1 MLKKLWILFLFPIL
15 INAQLFSP
23 AKWSSSVK
31 EIGQNEFEIEV
42 TGKLDK
48 GWHLY
53 SSKHPDGGIGIP
65 ASATFKPSANSKL
78 VGGVKEVGKRI
89 DQYSK
94 VFEQDEKYY
103 ENQVKF
109 VQKIK
114 VTGSKPENISYTI
127 EFQMCDDQRCLP
139 PDETSGTV
147 KLMPSSTSAEAD
159 KKVEDKNE
167 KEEVKA
173 IEQPHHIDSI
183 ESTTV
188 ATDSNVVDSSLVSSS
203 VSENKNTGKNIDDSL
218 LADNEKKNNGL
229 LKIFSL
235 GFLGGLAALLM
246 PCIFPM
252 IPLTVSMFTKQSK
265 SKGEGVGKA
274 FIYGLSIIV
283 IYVGLG
289 LIATKLFGSSFLNE
303 ISTNPWVNL
312 AFFAVFIVFAIS
324 FFGAF
329 ELTLPSKWVNA
340 ADKGADKGGL
350 IGIFFTAFTLALV
363 SFSCTGPIIGSLLV
377 QATQESNYYSLMIGM
392 FGFSLALAIPFTLF
406 AMFPSWLNSMPKSGG
421 WLNTIKVSLGF
432 LELAFALKF
441 LSNADLVWQMNWLPR
456 EIFLAFWIAIF
467 FLLGLYLLGKFR
479 LELDA
484 PTQTLSV
491 PRLFFALAS
500 FTFMIYL
507 IPGMWGA
514 PLKLLSGLTP
524 PMTYSESPRGF
535 HEGVGGQI
543 VKFDDPNM
551 EAGPN
556 GIPSFKDFDLGAA
569 YAEKVSKPILLDF
582 TGHACAN
589 CRKVEERVW
598 SDERV
603 KKALSEDV
611 VLISLYVDEAKEL
624 PEAEKVY
631 SKALDRN
638 LKTIGNKWTSFEIE
652 HFNANAQPYY
662 ILVDKDLNRF
672 SKPLEAE
679 LDVDVYL
686 KWLKDGIKK
695 YHSKK

>member
-15 INAQLFSP
+15 INAQIFSP
-23 AKWSSSVK
+23 AKWTSSVK
-31 EIGQNEFEIEV
+31 EVGQNEFEIEV
-42 TGKLDK
+42 SGKIDK

-65 ASATFKPSANSKL
+65 ASATFKPSANIKL
-78 VGGVKEVGKRI
+78 VGGVREVGKRI
-89 DQYSK
+89 DKYSQI
-94 VFEQDEKYY
+94 FEQDEKYF
-103 ENQVKF
+103 ENQIKF
-109 VQKIK
+109 VQKVK
-114 VTGSKPENISYTI
+114 VTGDKPVNVSYTI
-127 EFQMCDDQRCLP
+127 EFQMCDAERCLP

-147 KLMPSSTSAEAD
+147 KITPTASD
-159 KKVEDKNE
+159 
-167 KEEVKA
+167 KEEAKSD
-173 IEQPHHIDSI
+173 EKTEEDSK
-183 ESTTV
+183 V
-188 ATDSNVVDSSLVSSS
+188 VVDSATTKVAPHDTISHDTINAVVSSTQDTIKK
-203 VSENKNTGKNIDDSL
+203 VDDSL
-218 LADNEKKNNGL
+218 LADNEKKDNGL

-265 SKGEGVGKA
+265 SKGEGIGKA

-283 IYVGLG
+283 IYVALG
-289 LIATKLFGSSFLNE
+289 LLATVIFGPSVLNE
-303 ISTNPWVNL
+303 MSTNPWVNL
-312 AFFAVFIVFAIS
+312 AFFIVFIVFAIS

-350 IGIFFTAFTLALV
+350 IGIFFMAFTLALV

-377 QATQESNYYSLMIGM
+377 QATQGGNYYSLMVGM

-406 AMFPSWLNSMPKSGG
+406 AMFPGWLNSMPKSGG

-432 LELAFALKF
+432 IELAFALKF

-467 FLLGLYLLGKFR
+467 IFLGLYLLGKFR
-479 LELDA
+479 LELDS
-484 PTQTLSV
+484 PTQTIGV
-491 PRLFFALAS
+491 PRMLFALMS
-500 FTFMIYL
+500 VTFAVYM
-507 IPGMWGA
+507 IPGLWGG

-535 HEGVGGQI
+535 HEGMGGGQATA
-543 VKFDDPNM
+543 KFDDPNM
-551 EAGPN
+551 VAGPH
-556 GIPSFKDFDLGAA
+556 GIPSFKDFDQAAA
-569 YAEKVSKPILLDF
+569 YATKVGKPMLLDF

-603 KKALSEDV
+603 KKILAEDV
-611 VLISLYVDEAKEL
+611 VLVSLYVDEAKEL
-624 PEAEKVY
+624 PEDQKVF
-631 SKALDRN
+631 SKALGRN
-638 LKTIGNKWTSFEIE
+638 LKTVGNKWTSFEIE

-662 ILVDKDLNRF
+662 ILVDKDLKRF

-679 LDVDVYL
+679 LDVEVYL
-686 KWLKDGIKK
+686 KWLQDGIAK
-695 YHSKK
+695 YKEK

>member
-15 INAQLFSP
+15 VNAQLFSP

-31 EIGQNEFEIEV
+31 EVGQNEFEIEV
-42 TGKLDK
+42 TGKIDK

-65 ASATFKPSANSKL
+65 ASAAFKPAANAKL
-78 VGGVKEVGKRI
+78 VGGVREIGKRI
-89 DQYSK
+89 DKYSQI
-94 VFEQDEKYY
+94 FEQDEKYF

-109 VQKIK
+109 VQKVK
-114 VTGSKPENISYTI
+114 VTGDKPVNISYTI
-127 EFQMCDDQRCLP
+127 EFQMCDAERCLP
-139 PDETSGTV
+139 PDETSGSV
-147 KLMPSSTSAEAD
+147 KLTPTAQVEETKEELKIEETVAEIKDTVVEKEIVQDTIEVDSVAAVPATQD
-159 KKVEDKNE
+159 SIKKVDE
-167 KEEVKA
+167 
-173 IEQPHHIDSI
+173 
-183 ESTTV
+183 
-188 ATDSNVVDSSLVSSS
+188 
-203 VSENKNTGKNIDDSL
+203 SL
-218 LADNEKKNNGL
+218 LADNEKHDNGL
-229 LKIFSL
+229 IKIFSL

-283 IYVGLG
+283 IYVALG
-289 LIATKLFGSSFLNE
+289 LLATVIFGPSVLNE
-303 ISTNPWVNL
+303 MSTNPWVNL
-312 AFFAVFIVFAIS
+312 AFFVIFIVFAIS

-350 IGIFFTAFTLALV
+350 IGIFFMAFTLALV

-377 QATQESNYYSLMIGM
+377 QATQGGNYYSLIVGM
-392 FGFSLALAIPFTLF
+392 LGFSLALAIPFTLF
-406 AMFPSWLNSMPKSGG
+406 AMFPGWLNSMPKSGG

-432 LELAFALKF
+432 IELAFALKF

-467 FLLGLYLLGKFR
+467 IFLGLYLLGKFR
-479 LELDA
+479 LELDS
-484 PTQTLSV
+484 PVQTIGV
-491 PRLFFALAS
+491 PRMLFALLS
-500 FTFMIYL
+500 ITFAIYM
-507 IPGMWGA
+507 IPGLWGG

-535 HEGVGGQI
+535 HEGVGGGQATA
-543 VKFDDPNM
+543 KFDDPNM
-551 EAGPN
+551 VAGPH
-556 GIPSFKDFDLGAA
+556 GIPAFKDFEQGAA
-569 YAEKVSKPILLDF
+569 YATKVNKPILLDF

-603 KKALSEDV
+603 KKMLTEDF
-611 VLISLYVDEAKEL
+611 VLVSLYVDEQTPL
-624 PEAEKVY
+624 PENEQVF
-631 SKALDRN
+631 SKHLNNRT
-638 LKTIGNKWTSFEIE
+638 LKTVGNKWTAFEIE

-662 ILVDKDLNRF
+662 IVVDKDLNRY

-679 LDVDVYL
+679 LDIEVYL
-686 KWLKDGIKK
+686 KWLQDGIVK
-695 YHSKK
+695 YKSK

>member
-15 INAQLFSP
+15 INAQIFSP
-23 AKWSSSVK
+23 AKWTSSVK
-31 EIGQNEFEIEV
+31 EVGQNEFEIEV
-42 TGKLDK
+42 SGKIDK

-65 ASATFKPSANSKL
+65 ASATFKPSANIKL
-78 VGGVKEVGKRI
+78 VGGVREVGKRI
-89 DQYSK
+89 DKYSQI
-94 VFEQDEKYY
+94 FEQDEKYF
-103 ENQVKF
+103 ENQIKF
-109 VQKIK
+109 VQKVK
-114 VTGSKPENISYTI
+114 VTGDKPVNVSYTI
-127 EFQMCDDQRCLP
+127 EFQMCDAERCLP

-147 KLMPSSTSAEAD
+147 KITPTASD
-159 KKVEDKNE
+159 
-167 KEEVKA
+167 KEEAKSD
-173 IEQPHHIDSI
+173 EKTEEDSK
-183 ESTTV
+183 V
-188 ATDSNVVDSSLVSSS
+188 VVDSATTKVAPHDTISHDTINAVVSSTQDTIKK
-203 VSENKNTGKNIDDSL
+203 VDDSL
-218 LADNEKKNNGL
+218 LADNEKKDNGL

-265 SKGEGVGKA
+265 SKGEGIGKA

-283 IYVGLG
+283 IYVALG
-289 LIATKLFGSSFLNE
+289 LLATVIFGPSVLNE
-303 ISTNPWVNL
+303 MSTNPWVNL
-312 AFFAVFIVFAIS
+312 AFFIVFIVFAIS

-350 IGIFFTAFTLALV
+350 IGIFFMAFTLALV

-377 QATQESNYYSLMIGM
+377 QATQGGNYYSLMVGM

-406 AMFPSWLNSMPKSGG
+406 AMFPGWLNSMPKSGG

-432 LELAFALKF
+432 IELAFALKF

-467 FLLGLYLLGKFR
+467 IFLGLYLLGKFR
-479 LELDA
+479 LELDS
-484 PTQTLSV
+484 PTQTIGV
-491 PRLFFALAS
+491 PRMLFALMS
-500 FTFMIYL
+500 VTFAVYM
-507 IPGMWGA
+507 IPGLWGG

-535 HEGVGGQI
+535 HEGMGGGQATA
-543 VKFDDPNM
+543 KFDDPNM
-551 EAGPN
+551 VAGPH
-556 GIPSFKDFDLGAA
+556 GIPSFKDFDQAAA
-569 YAEKVSKPILLDF
+569 YATKVGKPMLLDF

-603 KKALSEDV
+603 KKILAEDV
-611 VLISLYVDEAKEL
+611 VLVSLYVDEAKEL
-624 PEAEKVY
+624 PEDQKVF
-631 SKALDRN
+631 SKALGRN
-638 LKTIGNKWTSFEIE
+638 LKTVGNKWTSFEIE

-662 ILVDKDLNRF
+662 ILVDKDLKRF

-679 LDVDVYL
+679 LDVEVYL
-686 KWLKDGIKK
+686 KWLQDGIAK
-695 YHSKK
+695 YKAK

>member
-31 EIGQNEFEIEV
+31 EVGQNEFEIEV
-42 TGKLDK
+42 TGKIDK

-65 ASATFKPSANSKL
+65 ASAAFKPAANAKL
-78 VGGVKEVGKRI
+78 VGGVREVGKRI
-89 DQYSK
+89 DKYSQI
-94 VFEQDEKYY
+94 FEQDEKYF

-109 VQKIK
+109 VQKVK
-114 VTGSKPENISYTI
+114 VTGDQPVNISYTI
-127 EFQMCDDQRCLP
+127 EFQMCDAERCLP
-139 PDETSGTV
+139 PDETSGSV
-147 KLMPSSTSAEAD
+147 KLTPTT
-159 KKVEDKNE
+159 KVEE
-167 KEEVKA
+167 TKEEVKKEEAVAEIKDTVVEKEIVQDTIEVDSVAA
-173 IEQPHHIDSI
+173 ISATQDSI
-183 ESTTV
+183 KK
-188 ATDSNVVDSSLVSSS
+188 VD
-203 VSENKNTGKNIDDSL
+203 ESL
-218 LADNEKKNNGL
+218 LADNEKHDNGL
-229 LKIFSL
+229 IKIFSL

-283 IYVGLG
+283 IYVALG
-289 LIATKLFGSSFLNE
+289 LLATVIFGPSVLNE
-303 ISTNPWVNL
+303 MSTNPWVNL
-312 AFFAVFIVFAIS
+312 AFFVIFIVFAIS

-350 IGIFFTAFTLALV
+350 IGIFFMAFTLALV

-377 QATQESNYYSLMIGM
+377 QATQGGNYYSLIVGM
-392 FGFSLALAIPFTLF
+392 LGFSLALAIPFTLF
-406 AMFPSWLNSMPKSGG
+406 AMFPGWLNSMPKSGG

-432 LELAFALKF
+432 IELAFALKF

-467 FLLGLYLLGKFR
+467 IFLGLYLLGKFR
-479 LELDA
+479 LELDS
-484 PTQTLSV
+484 PVQTIGV
-491 PRLFFALAS
+491 PRMLFALLS
-500 FTFMIYL
+500 ITFAIYM
-507 IPGMWGA
+507 IPGLWGG

-535 HEGVGGQI
+535 HEGVGGGQTTA
-543 VKFDDPNM
+543 KFDDPNM
-551 EAGPN
+551 VAGPH
-556 GIPSFKDFDLGAA
+556 GIPAFKDFEQGAA
-569 YAEKVSKPILLDF
+569 YATKVNKPILLDF

-603 KKALSEDV
+603 KKMLTEDF
-611 VLISLYVDEAKEL
+611 VLVSLYVDEQTPLPKE
-624 PEAEKVY
+624 EQVF
-631 SKALDRN
+631 SKHLNNRT
-638 LKTIGNKWTSFEIE
+638 LKTVGNKWTAFEIE

-662 ILVDKDLNRF
+662 IVVDKDLNRY

-679 LDVDVYL
+679 LDIEVYL
-686 KWLKDGIKK
+686 KWLQDGIVK
-695 YHSKK
+695 YKSK

>member
-15 INAQLFSP
+15 VNAQLFSP

-31 EIGQNEFEIEV
+31 EVGQNEFEIEV
-42 TGKLDK
+42 RGKIDK

-53 SSKHPDGGIGIP
+53 SMKHPDGGIGIP
-65 ASATFKPSANSKL
+65 ASASFKPAANAKL
-78 VGGVKEVGKRI
+78 VGGAREVGKRI
-89 DQYSK
+89 DKYSQI
-94 VFEQDEKYY
+94 FEQDEKYY

-109 VQKIK
+109 VQKVK
-114 VTGSKPENISYTI
+114 VSGDKPVNVSYTI
-127 EFQMCDDQRCLP
+127 EFQMCDAERCLP

-147 KLMPSSTSAEAD
+147 KLTPTATD
-159 KKVEDKNE
+159 
-167 KEEVKA
+167 KEEVKSD
-173 IEQPHHIDSI
+173 EKVEEDSKI
-183 ESTTV
+183 
-188 ATDSNVVDSSLVSSS
+188 AVDSATVTTISHDTISHDTIGTSVSSTQDTIKK
-203 VSENKNTGKNIDDSL
+203 VDDSL
-218 LADNEKKNNGL
+218 LADNEKKDNGL

-283 IYVGLG
+283 IYVALG
-289 LIATKLFGSSFLNE
+289 LLATVIFGPSVLNE
-303 ISTNPWVNL
+303 MSTNPWVNL
-312 AFFAVFIVFAIS
+312 AFFAIFIVFAIS

-350 IGIFFTAFTLALV
+350 IGIFFMAFTLALV

-377 QATQESNYYSLMIGM
+377 QATQGGNYYSLIVGM

-406 AMFPSWLNSMPKSGG
+406 AMFPGWLNSMPKSGG

-432 LELAFALKF
+432 IELAFALKF

-467 FLLGLYLLGKFR
+467 FFLGLYLLGKFR
-479 LELDA
+479 LELDS
-484 PTQTLSV
+484 PVQTIGV
-491 PRLFFALAS
+491 PRMLFALVS
-500 FTFMIYL
+500 ITFAVYM
-507 IPGMWGA
+507 IPGLWGG

-524 PMTYSESPRGF
+524 PMTYSEAPRGF
-535 HEGVGGQI
+535 HEGVGGGQAAT
-543 VKFDDPNM
+543 KFDDPNM
-551 EAGPN
+551 VAGPH
-556 GIPSFKDFDLGAA
+556 GIPAFKDFDQAA
-569 YAEKVSKPILLDF
+569 VYATKVGKPMLLDF

-603 KKALSEDV
+603 KKILAEDV
-611 VLISLYVDEAKEL
+611 VLVSLYVDEAKEL
-624 PEAEKVY
+624 PEDQKVF
-631 SKALDRN
+631 SKHLNNRV
-638 LKTIGNKWTSFEIE
+638 LKTVGNKWTAFEIE

-679 LDVDVYL
+679 LDVEVYL
-686 KWLKDGIKK
+686 KWLQDGIAK
-695 YHSKK
+695 YKAK

>member
-15 INAQLFSP
+15 VNAQLFSP

-31 EIGQNEFEIEV
+31 EVGQNEFEIEV
-42 TGKLDK
+42 TVKIDK

-65 ASATFKPSANSKL
+65 ASAAFKPAANAKL
-78 VGGVKEVGKRI
+78 VGGVREIGKRI
-89 DQYSK
+89 DKYSQI
-94 VFEQDEKYY
+94 FEQDEKYF

-109 VQKIK
+109 VQKVK
-114 VTGSKPENISYTI
+114 VTGDQPVNISYTI
-127 EFQMCDDQRCLP
+127 EFQMCDAERCLP
-139 PDETSGTV
+139 PDETSGSV
-147 KLMPSSTSAEAD
+147 KLTPTA
-159 KKVEDKNE
+159 KVEE
-167 KEEVKA
+167 TKEEVKKEEDVAEIKDTVVEKEIVQDTIEVDSVAA
-173 IEQPHHIDSI
+173 IPATQDSI
-183 ESTTV
+183 KK
-188 ATDSNVVDSSLVSSS
+188 VD
-203 VSENKNTGKNIDDSL
+203 ESL
-218 LADNEKKNNGL
+218 LADNEKHDNGL
-229 LKIFSL
+229 IKIFSL

-283 IYVGLG
+283 IYVALG
-289 LIATKLFGSSFLNE
+289 LLATVIFGPSVLNE
-303 ISTNPWVNL
+303 MSTNPWVNL
-312 AFFAVFIVFAIS
+312 AFFAIFIVFAIS

-350 IGIFFTAFTLALV
+350 IGIFFMAFTLALV

-377 QATQESNYYSLMIGM
+377 QATQGGNYYSLIVGM

-406 AMFPSWLNSMPKSGG
+406 AMFPGWLNSMPKSGG

-432 LELAFALKF
+432 IELAFALKF

-467 FLLGLYLLGKFR
+467 IFLGLYLLGKFR
-479 LELDA
+479 LELDS
-484 PTQTLSV
+484 PVQTIGV
-491 PRLFFALAS
+491 PRMLFALLS
-500 FTFMIYL
+500 ITFAIYM
-507 IPGMWGA
+507 IPGLWGG

-535 HEGVGGQI
+535 HEGVGGGQTTA
-543 VKFDDPNM
+543 KFDDPNM
-551 EAGPN
+551 VAGPH
-556 GIPSFKDFDLGAA
+556 GIPAFKDFEQGAA
-569 YAEKVSKPILLDF
+569 YATKVNKPILLDF

-603 KKALSEDV
+603 KKMLTEDF
-611 VLISLYVDEAKEL
+611 VLVSLYVDEQTPL
-624 PEAEKVY
+624 PENEQVF
-631 SKALDRN
+631 SKYLNKRV
-638 LKTIGNKWTSFEIE
+638 LKTVGNKWTAFEIE

-662 ILVDKDLNRF
+662 IVVDKDLNRY

-679 LDVDVYL
+679 LDIEVYL
-686 KWLKDGIKK
+686 KWLQDGIAKFQEN
-695 YHSKK
+695 

>member
-15 INAQLFSP
+15 VNAQLFSP

-31 EIGQNEFEIEV
+31 EVGQNEFEIEI
-42 TGKLDK
+42 TGKIDK

-53 SSKHPDGGIGIP
+53 SVKHPDGGIGIP
-65 ASATFKPSANSKL
+65 ASATFKSPADAKL
-78 VGGVKEVGKRI
+78 VGGVREVGNRI
-89 DQYSK
+89 DKYSK
-94 VFEQDEKYY
+94 IFEQDEKYF

-109 VQKIK
+109 VQKVK
-114 VTGSKPENISYTI
+114 VSGDKPVNVSYTI
-127 EFQMCDDQRCLP
+127 EFQMCDAERCLP

-147 KLMPSSTSAEAD
+147 KLTPKAI
-159 KKVEDKNE
+159 VEDK
-167 KEEVKA
+167 KEEAKTEDKLLA
-173 IEQPHHIDSI
+173 DSVLVP
-183 ESTTV
+183 V
-188 ATDSNVVDSSLVSSS
+188 ATVDSSVSTVDSTAS
-203 VSENKNTGKNIDDSL
+203 IASTNDTIKKVDDSL
-218 LADNEKKNNGL
+218 LADNEKKDNGL

-283 IYVGLG
+283 IYVLLG
-289 LIATKLFGSSFLNE
+289 LLATVLFGPSVLNE
-303 ISTNPWVNL
+303 MSTNPWVNL
-312 AFFAVFIVFAIS
+312 AFFVVFIIFAVS

-350 IGIFFTAFTLALV
+350 IGIFFMAFTLALV

-377 QATQESNYYSLMIGM
+377 QATQGGNYYSLMIGM

-406 AMFPSWLNSMPKSGG
+406 AMFPGWLNSMPKSGG

-432 LELAFALKF
+432 IELAFALKF

-456 EIFLAFWIAIF
+456 EIFLSFWIAIF

-484 PTQTLSV
+484 PTQTIGV
-491 PRLFFALAS
+491 PRLFFSLFA
-500 FTFMIYL
+500 FVFVVYM
-507 IPGMWGA
+507 IPGLWGA
-514 PLKLLSGLTP
+514 PLKYLSGLTP

-535 HEGVGGQI
+535 HEGVGSGQTAA
-543 VKFDDPNM
+543 KFEDPNM
-551 EAGPN
+551 VEGPH
-556 GIPSFKDFDLGAA
+556 GIPAFKDFELAAA
-569 YAEKVSKPILLDF
+569 YAEKVGKPMLLDF

-603 KKALSEDV
+603 KKILAEDV
-611 VLISLYVDEAKEL
+611 VLVSLYVDEAKEL
-624 PEAEKVY
+624 PEDQKVY
-631 SKALDRN
+631 SKALDRK
-638 LKTIGNKWTSFEIE
+638 LKTVGNKWTAFEIE

-679 LDVDVYL
+679 LDIEVYL
-686 KWLKDGIKK
+686 KWLNDGLAK
-695 YHSKK
+695 YKAK

>member
-15 INAQLFSP
+15 VNAQLFSP

-31 EIGQNEFEIEV
+31 EVGQNEFEIEV
-42 TGKLDK
+42 TGKIDK

-65 ASATFKPSANSKL
+65 ASAAFKPAANAKL
-78 VGGVKEVGKRI
+78 VGGVREIGKRI
-89 DQYSK
+89 DKYSQI
-94 VFEQDEKYY
+94 FEQDEKYF

-109 VQKIK
+109 VQKVK
-114 VTGSKPENISYTI
+114 VTGDKPVNISYTI
-127 EFQMCDDQRCLP
+127 EFQMCDAERCLP
-139 PDETSGTV
+139 PDETSGSV
-147 KLMPSSTSAEAD
+147 KLTPTAQVEETKEELKIEETVAEIKDTVVEKEIVQDTIEIDSVAAVPTTQD
-159 KKVEDKNE
+159 SIKKVDE
-167 KEEVKA
+167 
-173 IEQPHHIDSI
+173 
-183 ESTTV
+183 
-188 ATDSNVVDSSLVSSS
+188 
-203 VSENKNTGKNIDDSL
+203 SL
-218 LADNEKKNNGL
+218 LADNEKHDNGL
-229 LKIFSL
+229 IKIFSL

-283 IYVGLG
+283 IYVALG
-289 LIATKLFGSSFLNE
+289 LLATVIFGPSVLNE
-303 ISTNPWVNL
+303 MSTNPWVNL
-312 AFFAVFIVFAIS
+312 AFFAIFIVFAIS

-350 IGIFFTAFTLALV
+350 IGIFFMAFTLALV

-377 QATQESNYYSLMIGM
+377 QATQGGNYYSLIVGM
-392 FGFSLALAIPFTLF
+392 LGFSLALAIPFTLF
-406 AMFPSWLNSMPKSGG
+406 AMFPGWLNSMPKSGG

-432 LELAFALKF
+432 IELAFALKF

-467 FLLGLYLLGKFR
+467 IFLGLYLLGKFR
-479 LELDA
+479 LELDS
-484 PTQTLSV
+484 PVQTIGV
-491 PRLFFALAS
+491 PRMLFALLS
-500 FTFMIYL
+500 ITFAIYM
-507 IPGMWGA
+507 IPGLWGG

-535 HEGVGGQI
+535 HEGVGGGQ
-543 VKFDDPNM
+543 VTAKFDDPNM
-551 EAGPN
+551 VAGPH
-556 GIPSFKDFDLGAA
+556 GIPAFKDFEQGAA
-569 YAEKVSKPILLDF
+569 YATKVNKPILLDF

-603 KKALSEDV
+603 KKMLTEDF
-611 VLISLYVDEAKEL
+611 VLVSLYVDEQTPL
-624 PEAEKVY
+624 PENEQVF
-631 SKALDRN
+631 SKYLNKRV
-638 LKTIGNKWTSFEIE
+638 LKTVGNKWTAFEIE

-662 ILVDKDLNRF
+662 IVVDKDLNRY

-679 LDVDVYL
+679 LDIEVYL
-686 KWLKDGIKK
+686 KWLQDGIAKFQEN
-695 YHSKK
+695 

>member
-15 INAQLFSP
+15 VNAQLFSP

-31 EIGQNEFEIEV
+31 EVGQNEFEIEV
-42 TGKLDK
+42 TGKIDK

-53 SSKHPDGGIGIP
+53 SMKHPDGGIGIP
-65 ASATFKPSANSKL
+65 ASASFKPAANAKL
-78 VGGVKEVGKRI
+78 VGGAREVGKRI
-89 DQYSK
+89 DKYSQI
-94 VFEQDEKYY
+94 FEQDEKYY

-109 VQKIK
+109 VQKVK
-114 VTGSKPENISYTI
+114 VSGDKPVNVSYTI
-127 EFQMCDDQRCLP
+127 EFQMCDAERCLP
-139 PDETSGTV
+139 PDETSGTI
-147 KLMPSSTSAEAD
+147 KLTPSAKVEETKEEAKPADATEAKDTVAVTEITQDSVQEDSTAIVSATQD
-159 KKVEDKNE
+159 TIKKV
-167 KEEVKA
+167 
-173 IEQPHHIDSI
+173 
-183 ESTTV
+183 
-188 ATDSNVVDSSLVSSS
+188 
-203 VSENKNTGKNIDDSL
+203 DDSL
-218 LADNEKKNNGL
+218 LADNEKKDNGL

-283 IYVGLG
+283 IYVALG
-289 LIATKLFGSSFLNE
+289 LLATVIFGPSVLNE
-303 ISTNPWVNL
+303 MSTNPWVNL
-312 AFFAVFIVFAIS
+312 AFFAIFIVFAIS

-350 IGIFFTAFTLALV
+350 IGIFFMAFTLALV

-377 QATQESNYYSLMIGM
+377 QATQGGNYYSLIVGM

-406 AMFPSWLNSMPKSGG
+406 AMFPGWLNSMPKSGG

-432 LELAFALKF
+432 IELAFALKF

-467 FLLGLYLLGKFR
+467 IFLGLYLLGKFR
-479 LELDA
+479 LELDS
-484 PTQTLSV
+484 PVQTIGV
-491 PRLFFALAS
+491 PRMLFALVSVS
-500 FTFMIYL
+500 FAIYM
-507 IPGMWGA
+507 IPGLWGG

-524 PMTYSESPRGF
+524 PMTYSEAPRGF
-535 HEGVGGQI
+535 HEGVGGGQATA
-543 VKFDDPNM
+543 KFDDPNM
-551 EAGPN
+551 VAGPH
-556 GIPSFKDFDLGAA
+556 GIPAFKDFDQAA
-569 YAEKVSKPILLDF
+569 VYATKVGKPMLLDF

-603 KKALSEDV
+603 KKILAEDV
-611 VLISLYVDEAKEL
+611 VLVSLYVDEAKEL
-624 PEAEKVY
+624 PEDQKVF
-631 SKALDRN
+631 SKALGRN
-638 LKTIGNKWTSFEIE
+638 LKTVGNKWTSFEIE

-679 LDVDVYL
+679 LDVEVYL
-686 KWLKDGIKK
+686 KWLQDGIAK
-695 YHSKK
+695 YKAK

>member
-15 INAQLFSP
+15 VNAQLFSP

-31 EIGQNEFEIEV
+31 EVGQNEFEIEV
-42 TGKLDK
+42 TGKIDK

-53 SSKHPDGGIGIP
+53 SMKHPDGGIGIP
-65 ASATFKPSANSKL
+65 ASASFKSAANAKL
-78 VGGVKEVGKRI
+78 VGGAREVGKRI
-89 DQYSK
+89 DKYSQI
-94 VFEQDEKYY
+94 FEQDEKYY

-109 VQKIK
+109 VQKVK
-114 VTGSKPENISYTI
+114 VSGDKPVNVSYTI
-127 EFQMCDDQRCLP
+127 EFQMCDAERCLP

-147 KLMPSSTSAEAD
+147 KLTPTATD
-159 KKVEDKNE
+159 
-167 KEEVKA
+167 KEEVKSD
-173 IEQPHHIDSI
+173 EKVEEDSKI
-183 ESTTV
+183 
-188 ATDSNVVDSSLVSSS
+188 AVDSATVTTISHDTISHDTIGTSVSSTQDTIKK
-203 VSENKNTGKNIDDSL
+203 VDDSL
-218 LADNEKKNNGL
+218 LADNEKKDNGL

-283 IYVGLG
+283 IYVALG
-289 LIATKLFGSSFLNE
+289 LLATVIFGPSVLNE
-303 ISTNPWVNL
+303 MSTNPWVNL
-312 AFFAVFIVFAIS
+312 AFFAIFIVFAIS

-350 IGIFFTAFTLALV
+350 IGIFFMAFTLALV

-377 QATQESNYYSLMIGM
+377 QATQGGSRLSLIVGM

-406 AMFPSWLNSMPKSGG
+406 AMFPRWLNSMPKSGG

-432 LELAFALKF
+432 IELAFALKF

-467 FLLGLYLLGKFR
+467 FFLGLYLLGKFR
-479 LELDA
+479 LELDS
-484 PTQTLSV
+484 PVQTIGV
-491 PRLFFALAS
+491 PRMLFALVS
-500 FTFMIYL
+500 ITFAVYM
-507 IPGMWGA
+507 IPGLWGG

-524 PMTYSESPRGF
+524 PMTYSEAPRGF
-535 HEGVGGQI
+535 HEGVGGGQATA
-543 VKFDDPNM
+543 KFDDPNM
-551 EAGPN
+551 VAGPH
-556 GIPSFKDFDLGAA
+556 GIPAFKDFDQAA
-569 YAEKVSKPILLDF
+569 VYATKVGKPMLLDF

-603 KKALSEDV
+603 KKILAEDV
-611 VLISLYVDEAKEL
+611 VLVSLYVDEAKEL
-624 PEAEKVY
+624 PEDQKVF
-631 SKALDRN
+631 SKHLNNRV
-638 LKTIGNKWTSFEIE
+638 LKTVGNKWTAFEIE

-679 LDVDVYL
+679 LDVEVYL
-686 KWLKDGIKK
+686 KWLQDGIAK
-695 YHSKK
+695 YKTK

>member
-15 INAQLFSP
+15 VNAQLFSP

-31 EIGQNEFEIEV
+31 EVGQNEFEIEV
-42 TGKLDK
+42 TGKIDK

-53 SSKHPDGGIGIP
+53 SVKHPDGGIGIP
-65 ASATFKPSANSKL
+65 ASATFKSPADAKL
-78 VGGVKEVGKRI
+78 VGGVREVGNRI
-89 DQYSK
+89 DKYSK
-94 VFEQDEKYY
+94 IFEQNEKYF

-109 VQKIK
+109 VQKVK
-114 VTGSKPENISYTI
+114 VSGDKPVNVSYTI
-127 EFQMCDDQRCLP
+127 EFQMCDAERCLP

-147 KLMPSSTSAEAD
+147 KLTPKAI
-159 KKVEDKNE
+159 VEDK
-167 KEEVKA
+167 KEEAKTEDKLLA
-173 IEQPHHIDSI
+173 DSVI
-183 ESTTV
+183 V
-188 ATDSNVVDSSLVSSS
+188 PIAAVDSSVSTVDSTAS
-203 VSENKNTGKNIDDSL
+203 IASTNDTVKKVDDSL
-218 LADNEKKNNGL
+218 LADNEKKDNGL

-283 IYVGLG
+283 IYVLLG
-289 LIATKLFGSSFLNE
+289 LLATVLFGPSVLNE
-303 ISTNPWVNL
+303 MSTNPWVNL
-312 AFFAVFIVFAIS
+312 AFFVVFIIFAVS

-350 IGIFFTAFTLALV
+350 IGIFFMAFTLALV

-377 QATQESNYYSLMIGM
+377 QATQGGNYYSLMIGM
-392 FGFSLALAIPFTLF
+392 LGFSLALAIPFTLF
-406 AMFPSWLNSMPKSGG
+406 AMFPGWLNSMPKSGG

-432 LELAFALKF
+432 IELAFALKF

-456 EIFLAFWIAIF
+456 EIFLSFWIAIF

-484 PTQTLSV
+484 PTQTIGV
-491 PRLFFALAS
+491 PRLFFSLFA
-500 FTFMIYL
+500 FVFVVYM
-507 IPGMWGA
+507 IPGLWGA
-514 PLKLLSGLTP
+514 PLKYLSGLTP

-535 HEGVGGQI
+535 HEGVGSGQTAA
-543 VKFDDPNM
+543 KFEDPNM
-551 EAGPN
+551 VEGPH
-556 GIPSFKDFDLGAA
+556 GVPAFKDFELAAA
-569 YAEKVSKPILLDF
+569 YAEKVGKPMLLDF

-603 KKALSEDV
+603 KKILVEDV
-611 VLISLYVDEAKEL
+611 VLVSLYVDEAKEL
-624 PEAEKVY
+624 PEDQKVY
-631 SKALDRN
+631 SKALDRK
-638 LKTIGNKWTSFEIE
+638 LKTVGNKWTAFEIE

-679 LDVDVYL
+679 LDIEVYL
-686 KWLKDGIKK
+686 KWLNDGLVK
-695 YHSKK
+695 YKAK

>member
-15 INAQLFSP
+15 VNAQLFSP

-31 EIGQNEFEIEV
+31 EVGQNEFEIEV
-42 TGKLDK
+42 TGKIDK

-53 SSKHPDGGIGIP
+53 SMKHPDGGIGIP
-65 ASATFKPSANSKL
+65 ASASFKPAANAKL
-78 VGGVKEVGKRI
+78 VGGAREVGKRI
-89 DQYSK
+89 DKYSQI
-94 VFEQDEKYY
+94 FEQDEKYY

-109 VQKIK
+109 VQKVK
-114 VTGSKPENISYTI
+114 VSGDKPVNVSYTI
-127 EFQMCDDQRCLP
+127 EFQMCDAERCLP

-147 KLMPSSTSAEAD
+147 KLTPTVTD
-159 KKVEDKNE
+159 
-167 KEEVKA
+167 KEEVKLD
-173 IEQPHHIDSI
+173 EKVEEDSKI
-183 ESTTV
+183 
-188 ATDSNVVDSSLVSSS
+188 AVDSATVTTIAHDTISHDTIGTSVSSTHDTIKK
-203 VSENKNTGKNIDDSL
+203 VDDSL
-218 LADNEKKNNGL
+218 LADNEKKDNGL

-283 IYVGLG
+283 IYVALG
-289 LIATKLFGSSFLNE
+289 LLATVIFGPSVLNE
-303 ISTNPWVNL
+303 MSTNPWVNL
-312 AFFAVFIVFAIS
+312 AFFAIFIVFAIS

-350 IGIFFTAFTLALV
+350 IGIFFMAFTLALV

-377 QATQESNYYSLMIGM
+377 QATQGGNYYSLIVGM

-406 AMFPSWLNSMPKSGG
+406 AMFPGWLNSMPKSGG

-432 LELAFALKF
+432 IELAFALKF

-467 FLLGLYLLGKFR
+467 FFLGLYLLGKFR
-479 LELDA
+479 LELDS
-484 PTQTLSV
+484 PVQTIGV
-491 PRLFFALAS
+491 PRMLFALVS
-500 FTFMIYL
+500 ITFAVYM
-507 IPGMWGA
+507 IPGLWGG

-524 PMTYSESPRGF
+524 PMTYSEAPRGF
-535 HEGVGGQI
+535 HEGVGGGQAAA
-543 VKFDDPNM
+543 KFDDPNM
-551 EAGPN
+551 VAGPH
-556 GIPSFKDFDLGAA
+556 GIPAFKDFDQAA
-569 YAEKVSKPILLDF
+569 VYATKVGKPMLLDF

-603 KKALSEDV
+603 KKVLAEDV
-611 VLISLYVDEAKEL
+611 VLVSLYVDEAKEL
-624 PEAEKVY
+624 PEDQKVF

-638 LKTIGNKWTSFEIE
+638 LKTVGNKWTAFEIE

-679 LDVDVYL
+679 LDVEVYL
-686 KWLKDGIKK
+686 KWLQDGIAK
-695 YHSKK
+695 YKAK

>member
-15 INAQLFSP
+15 VNAQLFSP

-31 EIGQNEFEIEV
+31 EVGQNEFEIEI
-42 TGKLDK
+42 TGKIDK

-53 SSKHPDGGIGIP
+53 SVKHPDGGIGIP
-65 ASATFKPSANSKL
+65 ASATFKSPADAKL
-78 VGGVKEVGKRI
+78 VGGVREVGNRI
-89 DQYSK
+89 DKYSK
-94 VFEQDEKYY
+94 IFEQDEKYF

-109 VQKIK
+109 VQKVK
-114 VTGSKPENISYTI
+114 VSGDKPVNVSYTI
-127 EFQMCDDQRCLP
+127 EFQMCDAERCLP

-147 KLMPSSTSAEAD
+147 KLTPKAI
-159 KKVEDKNE
+159 VEDK
-167 KEEVKA
+167 KEEAKTEDKLLA
-173 IEQPHHIDSI
+173 DSVI
-183 ESTTV
+183 VPV
-188 ATDSNVVDSSLVSSS
+188 ATVDSSVSTVDSTAS
-203 VSENKNTGKNIDDSL
+203 IASTNDTIKKVDDSL
-218 LADNEKKNNGL
+218 LADNEKKDNGL

-283 IYVGLG
+283 IYVLLG
-289 LIATKLFGSSFLNE
+289 LLATVLFGPSVLNE
-303 ISTNPWVNL
+303 MSTNPWVNL
-312 AFFAVFIVFAIS
+312 AFFVVFIIFAVS

-350 IGIFFTAFTLALV
+350 IGIFFMAFTLALV

-377 QATQESNYYSLMIGM
+377 QATQGGNYYSLMIGM

-406 AMFPSWLNSMPKSGG
+406 AMFPGWLNSMPKSGG

-432 LELAFALKF
+432 IELAFALKF

-456 EIFLAFWIAIF
+456 EIFLSFWIAIF

-484 PTQTLSV
+484 PTQTIGV
-491 PRLFFALAS
+491 PRLFFSLFA
-500 FTFMIYL
+500 FVFVVYM
-507 IPGMWGA
+507 IPGLWGA
-514 PLKLLSGLTP
+514 PLKYLSGLTP

-535 HEGVGGQI
+535 HEGVGSGQTAA
-543 VKFDDPNM
+543 KFEDPNM
-551 EAGPN
+551 VEGPH
-556 GIPSFKDFDLGAA
+556 GIPAFKDFELAAA
-569 YAEKVSKPILLDF
+569 YAEKVGKPMLLDF

-603 KKALSEDV
+603 KKILAEDV
-611 VLISLYVDEAKEL
+611 VLVSLYVDEAKEL
-624 PEAEKVY
+624 PEDQKVY
-631 SKALDRN
+631 SKALDRK
-638 LKTIGNKWTSFEIE
+638 LKTVGNKWTAFEIE

-679 LDVDVYL
+679 LDIEVYL
-686 KWLKDGIKK
+686 KWLNDGLAK
-695 YHSKK
+695 YKAK

>member
-15 INAQLFSP
+15 VNAQLFSP

-31 EIGQNEFEIEV
+31 EVGQNEFEIEV
-42 TGKLDK
+42 TGKIDK

-53 SSKHPDGGIGIP
+53 SMKHPDGGIGIP
-65 ASATFKPSANSKL
+65 ASASFKPAANAKL
-78 VGGVKEVGKRI
+78 VGGTREVGKRI
-89 DQYSK
+89 DKYSQI
-94 VFEQDEKYY
+94 FEQDEKYY

-109 VQKIK
+109 VQKVK
-114 VTGSKPENISYTI
+114 VSGDKPVNVSYTI
-127 EFQMCDDQRCLP
+127 EFQMCDAERCLP
-139 PDETSGTV
+139 PDERSGTI
-147 KLMPSSTSAEAD
+147 KLTPSAKVEETKEEAKPADATEAKDTVAVNEITQDSVQEDSTAVVATTQD
-159 KKVEDKNE
+159 TIKKV
-167 KEEVKA
+167 
-173 IEQPHHIDSI
+173 
-183 ESTTV
+183 
-188 ATDSNVVDSSLVSSS
+188 
-203 VSENKNTGKNIDDSL
+203 DDSL

-283 IYVGLG
+283 IYVALG
-289 LIATKLFGSSFLNE
+289 LLATVIFGPSVLNE
-303 ISTNPWVNL
+303 MSTNPWVNL
-312 AFFAVFIVFAIS
+312 AFFAIFIVFAIS

-350 IGIFFTAFTLALV
+350 IGIFFMAFTLALV

-377 QATQESNYYSLMIGM
+377 QATQGGSRLSLIVGM

-406 AMFPSWLNSMPKSGG
+406 AMFPRWLNSMPKSGG

-432 LELAFALKF
+432 IELAFALKF

-467 FLLGLYLLGKFR
+467 IFLGLYLLGKFR
-479 LELDA
+479 LELDS
-484 PTQTLSV
+484 PVQTIGV
-491 PRLFFALAS
+491 PRMLFALVS
-500 FTFMIYL
+500 ITFAVYM
-507 IPGMWGA
+507 IPGLWGG

-524 PMTYSESPRGF
+524 PMTYSEAPRGF
-535 HEGVGGQI
+535 HEGVGGGQATA
-543 VKFDDPNM
+543 KFDDPNM
-551 EAGPN
+551 VAGPH
-556 GIPSFKDFDLGAA
+556 GIPAFKDFDKAAA
-569 YAEKVSKPILLDF
+569 YATKVGKPMLLDF

-603 KKALSEDV
+603 KKILAEDV
-611 VLISLYVDEAKEL
+611 VLVSLYVDEQTPL
-624 PEAEKVY
+624 PESEQVF
-631 SKALDRN
+631 SKYLNNRV
-638 LKTIGNKWTSFEIE
+638 LKTVGNKWTSFEIE

-679 LDVDVYL
+679 LDVEVYL
-686 KWLKDGIKK
+686 KWLQDGIAK
-695 YHSKK
+695 YKTK

>member
-15 INAQLFSP
+15 VNAQLFSP

-31 EIGQNEFEIEV
+31 EVGQNEFEIEV
-42 TGKLDK
+42 TGKIDK

-65 ASATFKPSANSKL
+65 ASAAFKPAANAKL
-78 VGGVKEVGKRI
+78 VGGVREIGKRI
-89 DQYSK
+89 DKYSQI
-94 VFEQDEKYY
+94 FEQDEKYF

-109 VQKIK
+109 VQKVK
-114 VTGSKPENISYTI
+114 VTGDKPVNISYTI
-127 EFQMCDDQRCLP
+127 EFQMCDAERCLP
-139 PDETSGTV
+139 PDETSGSV
-147 KLMPSSTSAEAD
+147 KLTPTAQVEETKEELKIEETVAEIKDTVVEKEIVQDTIEVDSVAAVPATQD
-159 KKVEDKNE
+159 SIKKVDE
-167 KEEVKA
+167 
-173 IEQPHHIDSI
+173 
-183 ESTTV
+183 
-188 ATDSNVVDSSLVSSS
+188 
-203 VSENKNTGKNIDDSL
+203 SL
-218 LADNEKKNNGL
+218 LADNEKHDNGL
-229 LKIFSL
+229 IKIFSL

-283 IYVGLG
+283 IYVALG
-289 LIATKLFGSSFLNE
+289 LLATVIFGPSVLNE
-303 ISTNPWVNL
+303 MSTNPWVNL
-312 AFFAVFIVFAIS
+312 AFFVIFIVFAIS

-350 IGIFFTAFTLALV
+350 IGIFFMAFTLALV

-377 QATQESNYYSLMIGM
+377 QATQGGNYYSLIVGM
-392 FGFSLALAIPFTLF
+392 LGFSLALAIPFTLF
-406 AMFPSWLNSMPKSGG
+406 AMFPGWLNSMPKSGG

-432 LELAFALKF
+432 IELAFALKF

-467 FLLGLYLLGKFR
+467 IFLGLYLLGKFR
-479 LELDA
+479 LELDS
-484 PTQTLSV
+484 PVQTIGV
-491 PRLFFALAS
+491 PRMLFALLS
-500 FTFMIYL
+500 ITFAIYM
-507 IPGMWGA
+507 IPGLWGG

-535 HEGVGGQI
+535 HEGVGGGQTTA
-543 VKFDDPNM
+543 KFDDPNM
-551 EAGPN
+551 VAGPH
-556 GIPSFKDFDLGAA
+556 GIPAFKDFEQGAA
-569 YAEKVSKPILLDF
+569 YATKVNKPILLDF

-603 KKALSEDV
+603 KKMLTEDF
-611 VLISLYVDEAKEL
+611 VLVSLYVDEQTPL
-624 PEAEKVY
+624 PENEQVF
-631 SKALDRN
+631 SKHLNNRT
-638 LKTIGNKWTSFEIE
+638 LKTVGNKWTAFEIE

-662 ILVDKDLNRF
+662 IVVDKDLNRY

-679 LDVDVYL
+679 LDIEVYL
-686 KWLKDGIKK
+686 KWLQDGIVK
-695 YHSKK
+695 YKSK

>member
-1 MLKKLWILFLFPIL
+1 MFPIL
-15 INAQLFSP
+15 VNAQLFSP

-31 EIGQNEFEIEV
+31 EVGQNEFEIEL
-42 TGKLDK
+42 TGKIDK

-65 ASATFKPSANSKL
+65 ASAAFKSAANAKL
-78 VGGVKEVGKRI
+78 VGGVREVGKRI
-89 DQYSK
+89 DKYSQI
-94 VFEQDEKYY
+94 FEQDEKYF

-109 VQKIK
+109 VQKVK
-114 VTGSKPENISYTI
+114 VSGDKPVNVTYTI
-127 EFQMCDDQRCLP
+127 EFQMCDAERCLP
-139 PDETSGTV
+139 PDETSGTIKLTPTAKVEEAKTEEVVAETKDTVAVTEIVQDSV
-147 KLMPSSTSAEAD
+147 KEDSAAVVTTTQD
-159 KKVEDKNE
+159 SIKKV
-167 KEEVKA
+167 
-173 IEQPHHIDSI
+173 
-183 ESTTV
+183 
-188 ATDSNVVDSSLVSSS
+188 
-203 VSENKNTGKNIDDSL
+203 DDSL
-218 LADNEKKNNGL
+218 LADNEKSDNGL
-229 LKIFSL
+229 ITIFSL

-265 SKGEGVGKA
+265 SKGEGIGKA

-283 IYVGLG
+283 IYVALG
-289 LIATKLFGSSFLNE
+289 LLATVVFGPSVLNE
-303 ISTNPWVNL
+303 MSTNPWVNL
-312 AFFAVFIVFAIS
+312 AFFIVFIIFAVS

-350 IGIFFTAFTLALV
+350 IGIFFMAFTLALV

-377 QATQESNYYSLMIGM
+377 QATQGGNYYSLIVGM

-406 AMFPSWLNSMPKSGG
+406 AMFPGWLNSMPKSGG

-432 LELAFALKF
+432 IELAFALKF

-467 FLLGLYLLGKFR
+467 IFLGLYLLGKFR
-479 LELDA
+479 LELDS
-484 PTQTLSV
+484 PTQTIGV
-491 PRLFFALAS
+491 PRMLFALIS
-500 FTFMIYL
+500 ITFSVYM
-507 IPGMWGA
+507 IPGLWGG

-524 PMTYSESPRGF
+524 PMTYSEAPRGF
-535 HEGVGGQI
+535 HEGVGGGQATA
-543 VKFDDPNM
+543 KFDDPNM
-551 EAGPN
+551 VAGPH
-556 GIPSFKDFDLGAA
+556 GIPAFKDFDQAAA
-569 YAEKVSKPILLDF
+569 YATKVGKPMLLDF

-603 KKALSEDV
+603 KKILAEDV
-611 VLISLYVDEAKEL
+611 VLVSLYVDEAKEL
-624 PEAEKVY
+624 PEDQKVF
-631 SKALDRN
+631 SKALGRN
-638 LKTIGNKWTSFEIE
+638 LKTVGNKWTSFEIE

-679 LDVDVYL
+679 LDVEVYL
-686 KWLKDGIKK
+686 KWLQDGIEK
-695 YHSKK
+695 YKAK

>member
-15 INAQLFSP
+15 VNAQLFSP
-23 AKWSSSVK
+23 AKWSSSVN
-31 EIGQNEFEIEV
+31 EVGQNEFEIEV
-42 TGKLDK
+42 TGKIDK

-65 ASATFKPSANSKL
+65 ASAAFKPAANAKL
-78 VGGVKEVGKRI
+78 VGGVREIGKRI
-89 DQYSK
+89 DKYSQI
-94 VFEQDEKYY
+94 FEQDEKYF

-109 VQKIK
+109 VQKVK
-114 VTGSKPENISYTI
+114 VTGDKPVNISYTI
-127 EFQMCDDQRCLP
+127 EFQMCDAERCLP
-139 PDETSGTV
+139 PDETSGSV
-147 KLMPSSTSAEAD
+147 KLTPTAQVEETKEELKIEETVAEIKDTVVEKEIVQDTIEVDSVAAVPATQD
-159 KKVEDKNE
+159 SIKKVDE
-167 KEEVKA
+167 
-173 IEQPHHIDSI
+173 
-183 ESTTV
+183 
-188 ATDSNVVDSSLVSSS
+188 
-203 VSENKNTGKNIDDSL
+203 SL
-218 LADNEKKNNGL
+218 LADNEKHDNGL
-229 LKIFSL
+229 IKIFSL

-283 IYVGLG
+283 IYVALG
-289 LIATKLFGSSFLNE
+289 LLATVIFGPSVLNE
-303 ISTNPWVNL
+303 MSTNPWVNL

-350 IGIFFTAFTLALV
+350 IGIFFMAFTLALV

-377 QATQESNYYSLMIGM
+377 QATQGGNYYSLIVGM
-392 FGFSLALAIPFTLF
+392 LGFSLALAIPFTLF
-406 AMFPSWLNSMPKSGG
+406 AMFPGWLNSMPKSGG

-432 LELAFALKF
+432 IELAFALKF

-467 FLLGLYLLGKFR
+467 IFLGLYLLGKFR
-479 LELDA
+479 LELDS
-484 PTQTLSV
+484 PVQTIGV
-491 PRLFFALAS
+491 PRMLFALLS
-500 FTFMIYL
+500 ITFAIYM
-507 IPGMWGA
+507 IPGLWGG

-535 HEGVGGQI
+535 HEGVGGGQTTA
-543 VKFDDPNM
+543 KFDDPNM
-551 EAGPN
+551 VAGPH
-556 GIPSFKDFDLGAA
+556 GIPAFKDFEQGAA
-569 YAEKVSKPILLDF
+569 YATKVNKPILLDF

-603 KKALSEDV
+603 KKMLTEDF
-611 VLISLYVDEAKEL
+611 VLVSLYVDEQTPLPKE
-624 PEAEKVY
+624 EQVF
-631 SKALDRN
+631 SKHLNNRT
-638 LKTIGNKWTSFEIE
+638 LKTVGNKWTAFEIE

-662 ILVDKDLNRF
+662 IVVDKDLNRY

-679 LDVDVYL
+679 LDIEVYL
-686 KWLKDGIKK
+686 KWLQDGIVK
-695 YHSKK
+695 YKSK

>member
-15 INAQLFSP
+15 VNAQLFSP

-31 EIGQNEFEIEV
+31 EVGQNEFEIEV
-42 TGKLDK
+42 TGKIDK

-53 SSKHPDGGIGIP
+53 SVKHPDGGIGIP
-65 ASATFKPSANSKL
+65 ASATFKSPADAKL
-78 VGGVKEVGKRI
+78 VGGVREVGNRI
-89 DQYSK
+89 DKYSK
-94 VFEQDEKYY
+94 IFEQNEKYF

-109 VQKIK
+109 VQKVK
-114 VTGSKPENISYTI
+114 VSGDKPVNVSYTI
-127 EFQMCDDQRCLP
+127 EFQMCDAERCLP

-147 KLMPSSTSAEAD
+147 KLTPKAI
-159 KKVEDKNE
+159 VEDK
-167 KEEVKA
+167 KEEAKTEDKLLA
-173 IEQPHHIDSI
+173 DSVI
-183 ESTTV
+183 V
-188 ATDSNVVDSSLVSSS
+188 PIAAVDSSVSTVDSTAS
-203 VSENKNTGKNIDDSL
+203 IASTNDTVKKVDDSL
-218 LADNEKKNNGL
+218 LADNEKKDNGL

-283 IYVGLG
+283 IYVLLG
-289 LIATKLFGSSFLNE
+289 LLATVLFGPSVLNE
-303 ISTNPWVNL
+303 MSTNPWVNL
-312 AFFAVFIVFAIS
+312 AFFVVFIIFAVS

-350 IGIFFTAFTLALV
+350 IGIFFMAFTLALV

-377 QATQESNYYSLMIGM
+377 QATQGGNYYSLMIGM

-406 AMFPSWLNSMPKSGG
+406 AMFPGWLNSMPKSGG

-432 LELAFALKF
+432 IELAFALKF

-456 EIFLAFWIAIF
+456 EIFLSFWIAIF

-484 PTQTLSV
+484 PTQTIGV
-491 PRLFFALAS
+491 PRLFFSLFA
-500 FTFMIYL
+500 FVFVVYM
-507 IPGMWGA
+507 IPGLWGA
-514 PLKLLSGLTP
+514 PLKYLSGLTP

-535 HEGVGGQI
+535 HEGVGSGQTAA
-543 VKFDDPNM
+543 KFEDPNM
-551 EAGPN
+551 VEGPH
-556 GIPSFKDFDLGAA
+556 GVPAFKDFELAAA
-569 YAEKVSKPILLDF
+569 YAEKVGKPMLLDF

-603 KKALSEDV
+603 KKILVEDV
-611 VLISLYVDEAKEL
+611 VLVSLYVDEAKEL
-624 PEAEKVY
+624 PEDQKVY
-631 SKALDRN
+631 SKALDRK
-638 LKTIGNKWTSFEIE
+638 LKTVGNKWTAFEIE

-679 LDVDVYL
+679 LDIEVYL
-686 KWLKDGIKK
+686 KWLNDGLVK
-695 YHSKK
+695 YKAK

>member
-15 INAQLFSP
+15 VNAQLFSP

-31 EIGQNEFEIEV
+31 EVGQNEFEIEV
-42 TGKLDK
+42 TGKIDK

-53 SSKHPDGGIGIP
+53 SMKHPDGGIGIP
-65 ASATFKPSANSKL
+65 ASASFKPAANAKL
-78 VGGVKEVGKRI
+78 VGSAREVGKRI
-89 DQYSK
+89 DKYSQI
-94 VFEQDEKYY
+94 FEQDEKYY

-109 VQKIK
+109 VQKVK
-114 VTGSKPENISYTI
+114 VSGDKPVNVSYTI
-127 EFQMCDDQRCLP
+127 EFQMCDAERCLP
-139 PDETSGTV
+139 PDETSGTI
-147 KLMPSSTSAEAD
+147 KLTPSAKVEETKEEAKPTEATEAKDIVAVTEITQDSVQEDSTAVVAATQGTI
-159 KKVEDKNE
+159 KKV
-167 KEEVKA
+167 
-173 IEQPHHIDSI
+173 
-183 ESTTV
+183 
-188 ATDSNVVDSSLVSSS
+188 
-203 VSENKNTGKNIDDSL
+203 DDSL
-218 LADNEKKNNGL
+218 LADNEKKDNGL

-283 IYVGLG
+283 IYVALG
-289 LIATKLFGSSFLNE
+289 LLATVIFGPSVLNE
-303 ISTNPWVNL
+303 MSTNPWVNL
-312 AFFAVFIVFAIS
+312 AFFVIFIVFAIS

-350 IGIFFTAFTLALV
+350 IGIFFMAFTLALV

-377 QATQESNYYSLMIGM
+377 QATQGGNYYSLIVGM

-406 AMFPSWLNSMPKSGG
+406 AMFPGWLNSMPKSGG

-432 LELAFALKF
+432 IELAFALKF

-467 FLLGLYLLGKFR
+467 IFLGLYLLGKFR
-479 LELDA
+479 LELDS
-484 PTQTLSV
+484 PVQTIGV
-491 PRLFFALAS
+491 PRMLFALVSIS
-500 FTFMIYL
+500 FAIYM
-507 IPGMWGA
+507 IPGLWGG

-524 PMTYSESPRGF
+524 PITYSEAPRGF
-535 HEGVGGQI
+535 HEGLGGGQATA
-543 VKFDDPNM
+543 KFDDPNM
-551 EAGPN
+551 VAGPH
-556 GIPSFKDFDLGAA
+556 GIPAFKDFDQAAA
-569 YAEKVSKPILLDF
+569 YATKVGKPMLLDF

-603 KKALSEDV
+603 KKILAEDV
-611 VLISLYVDEAKEL
+611 VLVSLYVDEAKEL
-624 PEAEKVY
+624 PEDQKVF

-638 LKTIGNKWTSFEIE
+638 LKTVGNKWTSFEIE

-679 LDVDVYL
+679 LDAEVYL
-686 KWLKDGIKK
+686 KWLQDGIAK
-695 YHSKK
+695 YKAK

>member
-15 INAQLFSP
+15 VNAQLFSP

-31 EIGQNEFEIEV
+31 EVGQNEFEIEV
-42 TGKLDK
+42 TGKIDK

-65 ASATFKPSANSKL
+65 ASAAFKPAANAKL
-78 VGGVKEVGKRI
+78 VGGVREIGKRI
-89 DQYSK
+89 DKYSQI
-94 VFEQDEKYY
+94 FEQDEKYF

-109 VQKIK
+109 VQKVK
-114 VTGSKPENISYTI
+114 VTGDKPVNISYTI
-127 EFQMCDDQRCLP
+127 EFQMCDAERCLP
-139 PDETSGTV
+139 PDETSGSV
-147 KLMPSSTSAEAD
+147 KLTPTAQVEETKEELKIEETVAEIKDTVVEKEIVQDTIEVDSVAAVPATQD
-159 KKVEDKNE
+159 SIKKVDE
-167 KEEVKA
+167 
-173 IEQPHHIDSI
+173 
-183 ESTTV
+183 
-188 ATDSNVVDSSLVSSS
+188 
-203 VSENKNTGKNIDDSL
+203 SL
-218 LADNEKKNNGL
+218 LADNEKHDNGL
-229 LKIFSL
+229 IKIFSL

-283 IYVGLG
+283 IYVALG
-289 LIATKLFGSSFLNE
+289 LLATVIFGPSVLNE
-303 ISTNPWVNL
+303 MSTNPWVNL

-340 ADKGADKGGL
+340 ADKGADKEGL
-350 IGIFFTAFTLALV
+350 IGIFFMAFTLALV

-377 QATQESNYYSLMIGM
+377 QATQGGNYYSLIVGM
-392 FGFSLALAIPFTLF
+392 LGFSLALAIPFTLF
-406 AMFPSWLNSMPKSGG
+406 AMFPGWLNSMPKSGG

-432 LELAFALKF
+432 IELAFALKF

-467 FLLGLYLLGKFR
+467 IFLGLYLLGKFR
-479 LELDA
+479 LELDS
-484 PTQTLSV
+484 PVQTIGV
-491 PRLFFALAS
+491 PRMLFALLS
-500 FTFMIYL
+500 ITFAIYM
-507 IPGMWGA
+507 IPGLWGG

-535 HEGVGGQI
+535 HEGVGGGQTTA
-543 VKFDDPNM
+543 KFDDPNM
-551 EAGPN
+551 VAGPH
-556 GIPSFKDFDLGAA
+556 GIPAFKDFEQGAA
-569 YAEKVSKPILLDF
+569 YATKVNKPILLDF

-603 KKALSEDV
+603 KKMLTEDF
-611 VLISLYVDEAKEL
+611 VLVSLYVDEQTPLPKE
-624 PEAEKVY
+624 EQVF
-631 SKALDRN
+631 SKHLNNRT
-638 LKTIGNKWTSFEIE
+638 LKTVGNKWTAFEIE

-662 ILVDKDLNRF
+662 IVVDKDLNRY

-679 LDVDVYL
+679 LDIEVYL
-686 KWLKDGIKK
+686 KWLQDGIVK
-695 YHSKK
+695 YKSK

>member
-15 INAQLFSP
+15 INAQIFSP
-23 AKWSSSVK
+23 AKWTSSVK
-31 EIGQNEFEIEV
+31 EVGQNEFEIEV
-42 TGKLDK
+42 SGKIDK

-65 ASATFKPSANSKL
+65 ASATFKPSANTKL
-78 VGGVKEVGKRI
+78 VGGVREVGKRI
-89 DQYSK
+89 DKYSQI
-94 VFEQDEKYY
+94 FEQDEKYF
-103 ENQVKF
+103 ENQIKF
-109 VQKIK
+109 VQKVK
-114 VTGSKPENISYTI
+114 VTGDKPVNVSYTI
-127 EFQMCDDQRCLP
+127 EFQMCDAERCLP

-147 KLMPSSTSAEAD
+147 KITPTATD
-159 KKVEDKNE
+159 
-167 KEEVKA
+167 KEEAKSD
-173 IEQPHHIDSI
+173 EKKEEDSK
-183 ESTTV
+183 V
-188 ATDSNVVDSSLVSSS
+188 VVDSATTKVAPHDTISHDTINAVVSSTQDTIKK
-203 VSENKNTGKNIDDSL
+203 VDDSL
-218 LADNEKKNNGL
+218 LADNEKKDNGL

-265 SKGEGVGKA
+265 SKGEGIGKA

-283 IYVGLG
+283 IYVALG
-289 LIATKLFGSSFLNE
+289 LLATVIFGPSVLNE
-303 ISTNPWVNL
+303 MSTNPWVNL
-312 AFFAVFIVFAIS
+312 AFFIVFIVFAIS

-350 IGIFFTAFTLALV
+350 IGIFFMAFTLALV

-377 QATQESNYYSLMIGM
+377 QATQGGNYYSLMVGM

-406 AMFPSWLNSMPKSGG
+406 AMFPGWLNSMPKSGG

-432 LELAFALKF
+432 IELAFALKF

-467 FLLGLYLLGKFR
+467 IFLGLYLLGKFR
-479 LELDA
+479 LELDS
-484 PTQTLSV
+484 PTQTIGV
-491 PRLFFALAS
+491 PRMLFALMS
-500 FTFMIYL
+500 VTFAVYM
-507 IPGMWGA
+507 IPGLWGG

-535 HEGVGGQI
+535 HEGMGGGQAI
-543 VKFDDPNM
+543 AKFDDPNM
-551 EAGPN
+551 VAGPH
-556 GIPSFKDFDLGAA
+556 GIPSFKDFDQAAA
-569 YAEKVSKPILLDF
+569 YATKVGKPMLLDF

-603 KKALSEDV
+603 KKILAEDV
-611 VLISLYVDEAKEL
+611 VLVSLYVDEAKEL
-624 PEAEKVY
+624 PEDQKVF
-631 SKALDRN
+631 SKALGRN
-638 LKTIGNKWTSFEIE
+638 LKTVGNKWTSFEIE

-662 ILVDKDLNRF
+662 ILVDKDLKRF

-679 LDVDVYL
+679 LDVEVYL
-686 KWLKDGIKK
+686 KWLQDGIAK
-695 YHSKK
+695 YKAK

>member
-15 INAQLFSP
+15 VNAQLFSP

-31 EIGQNEFEIEV
+31 EVGQNEFEIEV
-42 TGKLDK
+42 TGKIDK

-65 ASATFKPSANSKL
+65 ASAAFKPAANAKL
-78 VGGVKEVGKRI
+78 VGGVREIGKRI
-89 DQYSK
+89 DKYSQI
-94 VFEQDEKYY
+94 FEQDEKYF

-109 VQKIK
+109 VQKVK
-114 VTGSKPENISYTI
+114 VTGDKPVNISYTI
-127 EFQMCDDQRCLP
+127 EFQMCDAERCLP
-139 PDETSGTV
+139 PDETSGSV
-147 KLMPSSTSAEAD
+147 KLTPTAQVEETKEELKIEETVAEIKDTVVEKEIVQDTIEVDSVAAVPATQD
-159 KKVEDKNE
+159 SIKKVDE
-167 KEEVKA
+167 
-173 IEQPHHIDSI
+173 
-183 ESTTV
+183 
-188 ATDSNVVDSSLVSSS
+188 
-203 VSENKNTGKNIDDSL
+203 SL
-218 LADNEKKNNGL
+218 LADNEKHDNGL
-229 LKIFSL
+229 IKIFSL

-283 IYVGLG
+283 IYVALG
-289 LIATKLFGSSFLNE
+289 LLATVIFGPSVLNE
-303 ISTNPWVNL
+303 MSTNPWVNL
-312 AFFAVFIVFAIS
+312 AFFVIFIVFAIS

-350 IGIFFTAFTLALV
+350 IGIFFMAFTLALV

-377 QATQESNYYSLMIGM
+377 QATQGGNYYSLIVGM
-392 FGFSLALAIPFTLF
+392 LGFSLALAIPFTLF
-406 AMFPSWLNSMPKSGG
+406 AMFPGWLNSMPKSGG

-432 LELAFALKF
+432 IELAFALKF

-467 FLLGLYLLGKFR
+467 IFLGLYLLGKFR
-479 LELDA
+479 LELDS
-484 PTQTLSV
+484 PVQTIGV
-491 PRLFFALAS
+491 PRMLFALLS
-500 FTFMIYL
+500 ITFAIYM
-507 IPGMWGA
+507 IPGLWGG

-535 HEGVGGQI
+535 HEGVGGGQTTA
-543 VKFDDPNM
+543 KFDDPNM
-551 EAGPN
+551 VAGPH
-556 GIPSFKDFDLGAA
+556 GIPAFKDFEQGAA
-569 YAEKVSKPILLDF
+569 YATKVNKPILLDF

-603 KKALSEDV
+603 KKMLTEDF
-611 VLISLYVDEAKEL
+611 VLVSLYVDEQTPLPKE
-624 PEAEKVY
+624 EQVF
-631 SKALDRN
+631 SKHLNNRT
-638 LKTIGNKWTSFEIE
+638 LKTVGNKWTAFEIE

-662 ILVDKDLNRF
+662 IVVDKDLNRY

-679 LDVDVYL
+679 LDIEVYL
-686 KWLKDGIKK
+686 KWLQDGIVK
-695 YHSKK
+695 YKSK

>member
-1 MLKKLWILFLFPIL
+1 MFPIL
-15 INAQLFSP
+15 INAQIFSP
-23 AKWSSSVK
+23 AKWTSSVK
-31 EIGQNEFEIEV
+31 EVGQNEFEIEV
-42 TGKLDK
+42 SGKIDK

-65 ASATFKPSANSKL
+65 ASATFKPSANIKL
-78 VGGVKEVGKRI
+78 VGGVREVGKRI
-89 DQYSK
+89 DKYSQI
-94 VFEQDEKYY
+94 FEQDEKYF
-103 ENQVKF
+103 ENQIKF
-109 VQKIK
+109 VQKVK
-114 VTGSKPENISYTI
+114 VTGDKPVNVSYTI
-127 EFQMCDDQRCLP
+127 EFQMCDAERCLP

-147 KLMPSSTSAEAD
+147 KITPTATD
-159 KKVEDKNE
+159 
-167 KEEVKA
+167 KEEAKSD
-173 IEQPHHIDSI
+173 EKTEEDSK
-183 ESTTV
+183 V
-188 ATDSNVVDSSLVSSS
+188 VVDSATTKVAPHDTISHDTINAVVSSTQDTIKK
-203 VSENKNTGKNIDDSL
+203 VDDSL
-218 LADNEKKNNGL
+218 LADNEKKDNGL

-265 SKGEGVGKA
+265 SKGEGIGKA
-274 FIYGLSIIV
+274 FIYGFSIIV
-283 IYVGLG
+283 IYVALG
-289 LIATKLFGSSFLNE
+289 LLATVIFGPSVLNE
-303 ISTNPWVNL
+303 MSTNPWVNL
-312 AFFAVFIVFAIS
+312 AFFIVFIVFAIS

-350 IGIFFTAFTLALV
+350 IGIFFMAFTLALV

-377 QATQESNYYSLMIGM
+377 QATQGGNYYSLMVGM

-406 AMFPSWLNSMPKSGG
+406 AMFPGWLNSMPKSGG

-432 LELAFALKF
+432 IELAFALKF

-467 FLLGLYLLGKFR
+467 IFLGLYLLGKFR
-479 LELDA
+479 LELDS
-484 PTQTLSV
+484 PTQTIGV
-491 PRLFFALAS
+491 PRMLFALMS
-500 FTFMIYL
+500 VTFAVYM
-507 IPGMWGA
+507 IPGLWGG

-535 HEGVGGQI
+535 HEGMGGGQAI
-543 VKFDDPNM
+543 AKFDDPNM
-551 EAGPN
+551 VAGPH
-556 GIPSFKDFDLGAA
+556 GIPSFKDFDQAAA
-569 YAEKVSKPILLDF
+569 YATKVGKPMLLDF

-603 KKALSEDV
+603 KKILAEDV
-611 VLISLYVDEAKEL
+611 VLVSLYVDEAKEL
-624 PEAEKVY
+624 PEDQKVF
-631 SKALDRN
+631 SKALGRN
-638 LKTIGNKWTSFEIE
+638 LKTVGNKWTSFEIE

-662 ILVDKDLNRF
+662 ILVDKDLKRF

-679 LDVDVYL
+679 LDVEVYL
-686 KWLKDGIKK
+686 KWLQDGIAK
-695 YHSKK
+695 YKAK

>member
-15 INAQLFSP
+15 VNAQLFSP

-31 EIGQNEFEIEV
+31 EVGQNEFEIEV
-42 TGKLDK
+42 TGKIDK

-53 SSKHPDGGIGIP
+53 SVKHPDGGIGIP
-65 ASATFKPSANSKL
+65 ASATFKSPADAKL
-78 VGGVKEVGKRI
+78 VGGVREVGNRI
-89 DQYSK
+89 DKYSK
-94 VFEQDEKYY
+94 IFEQDEKYF

-109 VQKIK
+109 VQKVK
-114 VTGSKPENISYTI
+114 VSGDKPVNVSYTI
-127 EFQMCDDQRCLP
+127 EFQMCDAERCLP

-147 KLMPSSTSAEAD
+147 KLTPKAV
-159 KKVEDKNE
+159 VEDK
-167 KEEVKA
+167 KEEAKTEDKLLA
-173 IEQPHHIDSI
+173 DSVLVP
-183 ESTTV
+183 V
-188 ATDSNVVDSSLVSSS
+188 ATVDSSVSTVDSTAS
-203 VSENKNTGKNIDDSL
+203 IASTNDTIKKVDDSL
-218 LADNEKKNNGL
+218 LADNEKKDNGL

-283 IYVGLG
+283 IYVLLG
-289 LIATKLFGSSFLNE
+289 LLATVLFGPSVLNE
-303 ISTNPWVNL
+303 MSTNPWVNL
-312 AFFAVFIVFAIS
+312 AFFVVFIIFAVS

-350 IGIFFTAFTLALV
+350 IGIFFMAFTLALV

-377 QATQESNYYSLMIGM
+377 QATQGGNYYSLMIGM

-406 AMFPSWLNSMPKSGG
+406 AMFPGWLNSMPKSGG

-432 LELAFALKF
+432 IELAFALKF

-456 EIFLAFWIAIF
+456 EIFLSFWIAIF

-484 PTQTLSV
+484 PTQTIGV
-491 PRLFFALAS
+491 PRLFFSLFA
-500 FTFMIYL
+500 FVFVVYM
-507 IPGMWGA
+507 IPGLWGA
-514 PLKLLSGLTP
+514 PLKYLSGLTP

-535 HEGVGGQI
+535 HEGVGSGQTA
-543 VKFDDPNM
+543 VKFEDPNM
-551 EAGPN
+551 VEGPY
-556 GIPSFKDFDLGAA
+556 GIPAFKDFELAAA
-569 YAEKVSKPILLDF
+569 YAEKVGKPMLLDF

-603 KKALSEDV
+603 KKILAEDV
-611 VLISLYVDEAKEL
+611 VLVSLYVDEAKEL
-624 PEAEKVY
+624 PEDQKVY
-631 SKALDRN
+631 SKALDRK
-638 LKTIGNKWTSFEIE
+638 LKTVGNKWTAFEIE

-679 LDVDVYL
+679 LDIEVYL
-686 KWLKDGIKK
+686 KWLNDGLAK
-695 YHSKK
+695 YKAK

>member
-15 INAQLFSP
+15 VNAQLFSP

-31 EIGQNEFEIEV
+31 EVGQNEFEIEV
-42 TGKLDK
+42 TGKIDK

-65 ASATFKPSANSKL
+65 ASAAFKPAANAKL
-78 VGGVKEVGKRI
+78 VGGVREIGKRI
-89 DQYSK
+89 DKYSQI
-94 VFEQDEKYY
+94 FEQDEKYF

-109 VQKIK
+109 VQKVK
-114 VTGSKPENISYTI
+114 VTGDKPVNISYTI
-127 EFQMCDDQRCLP
+127 EFQMCDAERCLP
-139 PDETSGTV
+139 PDETSGSV
-147 KLMPSSTSAEAD
+147 KLTPTAQVEETKEELKIEETVAEIKDTVVEKEIVQDTIEVDSVAAVPATQD
-159 KKVEDKNE
+159 SIKKVDE
-167 KEEVKA
+167 
-173 IEQPHHIDSI
+173 
-183 ESTTV
+183 
-188 ATDSNVVDSSLVSSS
+188 
-203 VSENKNTGKNIDDSL
+203 SL
-218 LADNEKKNNGL
+218 LADNEKHDNGL
-229 LKIFSL
+229 IKIFSL

-283 IYVGLG
+283 IYVALG
-289 LIATKLFGSSFLNE
+289 LLATVIFGPSVLNE
-303 ISTNPWVNL
+303 MSTNPWVNL
-312 AFFAVFIVFAIS
+312 AFFVIFIVFAIS

-350 IGIFFTAFTLALV
+350 IGIFFMAFTLALV

-377 QATQESNYYSLMIGM
+377 QATQGGNYYSLIVGM
-392 FGFSLALAIPFTLF
+392 LGFSLALAIPFTLF
-406 AMFPSWLNSMPKSGG
+406 AMFPGWLNSMPKSGG

-432 LELAFALKF
+432 IELAFALKF

-467 FLLGLYLLGKFR
+467 IFLGLYLLGKFR
-479 LELDA
+479 LELDS
-484 PTQTLSV
+484 PVQTIGV
-491 PRLFFALAS
+491 PRMLFALLS
-500 FTFMIYL
+500 ITFAIYM
-507 IPGMWGA
+507 IPGLWGG

-524 PMTYSESPRGF
+524 PITYSESPRGF
-535 HEGVGGQI
+535 HEGVGGGQTTA
-543 VKFDDPNM
+543 KFDDPNM
-551 EAGPN
+551 VAGPH
-556 GIPSFKDFDLGAA
+556 GIPAFKDFEQGAA
-569 YAEKVSKPILLDF
+569 YATKVNKPILLDF

-603 KKALSEDV
+603 KKMLTEDF
-611 VLISLYVDEAKEL
+611 VLVSLYVDEQTPLPKE
-624 PEAEKVY
+624 EQVF
-631 SKALDRN
+631 SKHLNNRT
-638 LKTIGNKWTSFEIE
+638 LKTVGNKWTAFEIE

-662 ILVDKDLNRF
+662 IVVDKDLNRY

-679 LDVDVYL
+679 LDIEVYL
-686 KWLKDGIKK
+686 KWLQDGIVK
-695 YHSKK
+695 YKSK

>member
-15 INAQLFSP
+15 VNAQLFSP

-31 EIGQNEFEIEV
+31 EVGQNEFEIEV
-42 TGKLDK
+42 TGKIDK

-65 ASATFKPSANSKL
+65 ASAAFKPAANAKL
-78 VGGVKEVGKRI
+78 VGGVREIGKRI
-89 DQYSK
+89 DKYSQI
-94 VFEQDEKYY
+94 FEQDEKYF

-109 VQKIK
+109 VQKVK
-114 VTGSKPENISYTI
+114 VTGDKPVNISYTI
-127 EFQMCDDQRCLP
+127 EFQMCDAERCLP
-139 PDETSGTV
+139 PDETSGSV
-147 KLMPSSTSAEAD
+147 KLTPTAQVEETKEELKIEETVAEIKDTVVEKEIVQDTIEVDSVAAVPATQD
-159 KKVEDKNE
+159 SIKKVDE
-167 KEEVKA
+167 
-173 IEQPHHIDSI
+173 
-183 ESTTV
+183 
-188 ATDSNVVDSSLVSSS
+188 
-203 VSENKNTGKNIDDSL
+203 SL
-218 LADNEKKNNGL
+218 LADNEKHDNGL
-229 LKIFSL
+229 IKIFSL

-283 IYVGLG
+283 IYVALG
-289 LIATKLFGSSFLNE
+289 LLATVIFGPSVLNE
-303 ISTNPWVNL
+303 MSTNPWVNL

-350 IGIFFTAFTLALV
+350 IGIFFMAFTLALV

-377 QATQESNYYSLMIGM
+377 QATQGGNYYSLIVGM
-392 FGFSLALAIPFTLF
+392 LGFSLALAIPFTLF
-406 AMFPSWLNSMPKSGG
+406 AMFPGWLNSMPKSGG

-432 LELAFALKF
+432 IELAFALKF

-467 FLLGLYLLGKFR
+467 IFLGLYLLGKFR
-479 LELDA
+479 LELDS
-484 PTQTLSV
+484 PVQTIGV
-491 PRLFFALAS
+491 PRMLFALLS
-500 FTFMIYL
+500 ITFAIYM
-507 IPGMWGA
+507 IPGLWGG

-535 HEGVGGQI
+535 HEGVGGGQTTA
-543 VKFDDPNM
+543 KFDDPNM
-551 EAGPN
+551 VAGPH
-556 GIPSFKDFDLGAA
+556 GIPAFKDFEQGAA
-569 YAEKVSKPILLDF
+569 YATKVNKPILLDF

-603 KKALSEDV
+603 KKMLTEDF
-611 VLISLYVDEAKEL
+611 VLVSLYVDEQTPLPKE
-624 PEAEKVY
+624 EQVF
-631 SKALDRN
+631 SKHLNNRT
-638 LKTIGNKWTSFEIE
+638 LKTVGNKWTAFEIE

-662 ILVDKDLNRF
+662 IVVDKDLNRY

-679 LDVDVYL
+679 LDIEVYL
-686 KWLKDGIKK
+686 KWLQDGIVK
-695 YHSKK
+695 YKSK

>member
-15 INAQLFSP
+15 VNAQLFSP
-23 AKWSSSVK
+23 AKWTSAVK
-31 EIGQNEFEIEV
+31 EVGQNEFEIEI
-42 TGKLDK
+42 TGKIDK

-53 SSKHPDGGIGIP
+53 SSNHPDGGVGIP
-65 ASATFKPSANSKL
+65 ATATFKPAANAKL
-78 VGGVKEVGKRI
+78 VGGMREVGKRI
-89 DQYSK
+89 DKYSD
-94 VFEQDEKYY
+94 VFKQDEKYF

-109 VQKIK
+109 VQKVK
-114 VTGSKPENISYTI
+114 VSGDKPVNVTYLI
-127 EFQMCDDQRCLP
+127 EFQMCDAQRCLP
-139 PDETSGTV
+139 PDETSGTI
-147 KLMPSSTSAEAD
+147 KLTPTAKAEEKD
-159 KKVEDKNE
+159 KVEE
-167 KEEVKA
+167 KADNKVIEPVKA
-173 IEQPHHIDSI
+173 DSVAQQITKQDTIVKDSVSATIDA
-183 ESTTV
+183 STT
-188 ATDSNVVDSSLVSSS
+188 TSKD
-203 VSENKNTGKNIDDSL
+203 IDESL

-265 SKGEGVGKA
+265 SKTEGIGKA
-274 FIYGLSIIV
+274 FIYGLSIII
-283 IYVGLG
+283 IYVVLG
-289 LIATKLFGSSFLNE
+289 LIATVSFGPSFLNE
-303 ISTNPWVNL
+303 MSTNPWVNL
-312 AFFAVFIVFAIS
+312 GFFAIFIVFAIS

-350 IGIFFTAFTLALV
+350 IGIFFMAFTLALV

-377 QATQESNYYSLMIGM
+377 QATQEANYYSLMVGM
-392 FGFSLALAIPFTLF
+392 FGFSFALAIPFTLF
-406 AMFPSWLNSMPKSGG
+406 AMFPGWLNSMPKSGG

-467 FLLGLYLLGKFR
+467 FFLGLYLLGKFR

-484 PTQTLSV
+484 PTQTIGI
-491 PRLFFALAS
+491 PRLFFAILS
-500 FTFMIYL
+500 FTFVVYL
-507 IPGMWGA
+507 APGMWGA

-535 HEGVGGQI
+535 HEGVRGGQA
-543 VKFDDPNM
+543 VAKFDDPNIS
-551 EAGPN
+551 AGPH
-556 GIPSFKDFDLGAA
+556 GIPSFKDFDLAA
-569 YAEKVSKPILLDF
+569 VYAEKVNKPILLDF

-603 KKALSEDV
+603 KKILAEEV
-611 VLISLYVDEAKEL
+611 VLVSLYVDEAKEL
-624 PEAEKVY
+624 PEDQKVF

-638 LKTIGNKWTSFEIE
+638 LRTVGNKWTAFEIE

-662 ILVDKDLNRF
+662 IIVDKDLKRY

-679 LDVDVYL
+679 LDVEVYL
-686 KWLKDGIKK
+686 KWLQDGIARFKENK
-695 YHSKK
+695 

>member
-15 INAQLFSP
+15 VQAQLYSP
-23 AKWSSSVK
+23 AKWSTQVK
-31 EIGQNEFEIEV
+31 DLGNNNFEVQVIGKIEN
-42 TGKLDK
+42 

-65 ASATFKPSANSKL
+65 ASATFKASKGGQL
-78 VGGVKEVGKRI
+78 VGPFKEQGKRI
-89 DQYSK
+89 DKYST

-103 ENQVKF
+103 EKQVTF
-109 VQKIK
+109 VQKVAVSGK
-114 VTGSKPENISYTI
+114 DAVNVDYTI
-127 EFQMCDDQRCLP
+127 EFQMCDAERCLP
-139 PDETSGTV
+139 PDETSGSV
-147 KLMPSSTSAEAD
+147 KITP
-159 KKVEDKNE
+159 
-167 KEEVKA
+167 KA
-173 IEQPHHIDSI
+173 IEQAVVESSTDFPTVENNTEEVAVDTIMNDAADTVVVQEDSI
-183 ESTTV
+183 VTV
-188 ATDSNVVDSSLVSSS
+188 NDTA
-203 VSENKNTGKNIDDSL
+203 NTGVADDL
-218 LADNEKKNNGL
+218 LGENEKSNNSII
-229 LKIFSL
+229 KIFVL

-274 FIYGLSIIV
+274 FIYGLSIII

-289 LIATKLFGSSFLNE
+289 FLATVLFGASFLNE
-303 ISTNPWVNL
+303 MATNPWVNL
-312 AFFAVFIVFAIS
+312 GFFAIFIVFAIS

-350 IGIFFTAFTLALV
+350 IGIFFMAFTLALV

-377 QATQESNYYSLMIGM
+377 QATQDSNYYSLITGM

-406 AMFPSWLNSMPKSGG
+406 AMFPGWLNSMPKSGG

-432 LELAFALKF
+432 IELAFALKF

-484 PTQTLSV
+484 PTPTIGV
-491 PRLFFALAS
+491 PRLFFALLS
-500 FTFMIYL
+500 FSFVAYI

-524 PMTYSESPRGF
+524 PMTYAESPRGF
-535 HEGVGGQI
+535 HEGVSNGSGA
-543 VKFDDPNM
+543 VSLADPNM
-551 EAGPN
+551 VPGPN
-556 GIPSFKDFDLGAA
+556 GIPVFKDFDQAVV
-569 YAEKVSKPILLDF
+569 YAEKVNKPLLLDF

-589 CRKVEERVW
+589 CRKVEEKVW
-598 SDERV
+598 VDQRI
-603 KKALSEDV
+603 KNILSNEV
-611 VLISLYVDEAKEL
+611 VLVSLYVDDQKPL
-624 PEAEKVY
+624 PEEQKVY
-631 SKALDRN
+631 SKVLDRH
-638 LKTIGNKWTSFEIE
+638 LKTVGNKWTAFEIE
-652 HFNANAQPYY
+652 NFGANAQPYY
-662 ILVDKDLNRF
+662 ILVDKDLKRY
-672 SKPLEAE
+672 STPLEAE
-679 LDVDVYL
+679 LDIEKYL
-686 KWLKDGIKK
+686 NWLEKGLAQYK
-695 YHSKK
+695 SR

>member
-15 INAQLFSP
+15 VNAQLFSP

-31 EIGQNEFEIEV
+31 EVGQNEFEIEV
-42 TGKLDK
+42 TGKIDK

-65 ASATFKPSANSKL
+65 ASAAFKPAANAKL
-78 VGGVKEVGKRI
+78 VGGVREIGKRI
-89 DQYSK
+89 DKYSQI
-94 VFEQDEKYY
+94 FEQDEKYF

-109 VQKIK
+109 VQKVK
-114 VTGSKPENISYTI
+114 VTGDKPVNISYTI
-127 EFQMCDDQRCLP
+127 EFQMCDAERCLP
-139 PDETSGTV
+139 PDETSGSV
-147 KLMPSSTSAEAD
+147 KLTPTAQVEETKEELKIEETVAEIKDTVVEKEIVQDTIEVDSVAAIPATQD
-159 KKVEDKNE
+159 SIKKVDE
-167 KEEVKA
+167 
-173 IEQPHHIDSI
+173 
-183 ESTTV
+183 
-188 ATDSNVVDSSLVSSS
+188 
-203 VSENKNTGKNIDDSL
+203 SL
-218 LADNEKKNNGL
+218 LADNEKHDNGL
-229 LKIFSL
+229 IKIFSL

-283 IYVGLG
+283 IYVALG
-289 LIATKLFGSSFLNE
+289 LLATVIFGPSVLNE
-303 ISTNPWVNL
+303 MSTNPWVNL
-312 AFFAVFIVFAIS
+312 AFFAIFIVFAIS

-350 IGIFFTAFTLALV
+350 IGIFFMAFTLALV

-377 QATQESNYYSLMIGM
+377 QATQGGNYYSLIVGM

-406 AMFPSWLNSMPKSGG
+406 AMFPGWLNSMPKSGG

-432 LELAFALKF
+432 IELAFALKF

-467 FLLGLYLLGKFR
+467 IFLGLYLLGKFR
-479 LELDA
+479 LELDS
-484 PTQTLSV
+484 PVQTIGV
-491 PRLFFALAS
+491 PRMLFALLS
-500 FTFMIYL
+500 ITFAIYM
-507 IPGMWGA
+507 IPGLWGG

-535 HEGVGGQI
+535 HEGVGGGQTTA
-543 VKFDDPNM
+543 KFDDPNM
-551 EAGPN
+551 VAGPH
-556 GIPSFKDFDLGAA
+556 GIPAFKDFEQGAA
-569 YAEKVSKPILLDF
+569 YATKVNKPILLDF

-603 KKALSEDV
+603 KKMLTEDF
-611 VLISLYVDEAKEL
+611 VLVSLYVDEQTPL
-624 PEAEKVY
+624 PENEQVF
-631 SKALDRN
+631 SKYLNKRV
-638 LKTIGNKWTSFEIE
+638 LKTVGNKWTAFEIE

-662 ILVDKDLNRF
+662 IVVDKDLNRY

-679 LDVDVYL
+679 LDIEVYL
-686 KWLKDGIKK
+686 KWLQDGIAKFQEN
-695 YHSKK
+695 

>member
-15 INAQLFSP
+15 VNAQLFSP

-31 EIGQNEFEIEV
+31 EVGQNEFEIEV
-42 TGKLDK
+42 TGKIDK

-53 SSKHPDGGIGIP
+53 SMKHPDGGIGIP
-65 ASATFKPSANSKL
+65 ASASFKPAANAKL
-78 VGGVKEVGKRI
+78 VGGAREVGKRI
-89 DQYSK
+89 DKYSQI
-94 VFEQDEKYY
+94 FEQDEKYY

-109 VQKIK
+109 VQKVK
-114 VTGSKPENISYTI
+114 VSGDKPVNVSYTI
-127 EFQMCDDQRCLP
+127 EFQMCDAERCLP

-147 KLMPSSTSAEAD
+147 KLTPTATD
-159 KKVEDKNE
+159 
-167 KEEVKA
+167 KEEVKLDEKA
-173 IEQPHHIDSI
+173 EEDSKI
-183 ESTTV
+183 
-188 ATDSNVVDSSLVSSS
+188 AVDSATVTTIAHDTISHDTIGTSVSSTQDTIKK
-203 VSENKNTGKNIDDSL
+203 VDDSL
-218 LADNEKKNNGL
+218 LADNEKKDNGL

-265 SKGEGVGKA
+265 SKGEGIGKA

-283 IYVGLG
+283 IYVALG
-289 LIATKLFGSSFLNE
+289 LLATVIFGPSVLNE
-303 ISTNPWVNL
+303 MSTNPWVNL
-312 AFFAVFIVFAIS
+312 AFFAIFIVFAIS

-350 IGIFFTAFTLALV
+350 IGIFFMAFTLALV

-377 QATQESNYYSLMIGM
+377 QATQGGNYYSLIVGM

-406 AMFPSWLNSMPKSGG
+406 AMFPGWLNSMPKSGG

-432 LELAFALKF
+432 IELAFALKF

-467 FLLGLYLLGKFR
+467 FFLGLYLLGKFR
-479 LELDA
+479 LELDS
-484 PTQTLSV
+484 PVQTIGV
-491 PRLFFALAS
+491 PRMLFALVS
-500 FTFMIYL
+500 ITFAVYM
-507 IPGMWGA
+507 IPGLWGG

-524 PMTYSESPRGF
+524 PMTYSEAPRGF
-535 HEGVGGQI
+535 HEGVGGGQAAA
-543 VKFDDPNM
+543 KFDDPNM
-551 EAGPN
+551 VAGPH
-556 GIPSFKDFDLGAA
+556 GIPAFKDFDQAVA
-569 YAEKVSKPILLDF
+569 YATKVGKPMLLDF

-603 KKALSEDV
+603 KKILAEDI
-611 VLISLYVDEAKEL
+611 VLVSLYVDEAKEL
-624 PEAEKVY
+624 PEDQKVF

-638 LKTIGNKWTSFEIE
+638 LKTVGNKWTAFEIE

-679 LDVDVYL
+679 LDVEVYL
-686 KWLKDGIKK
+686 KWLQDGIAK
-695 YHSKK
+695 YKAK

>member
-1 MLKKLWILFLFPIL
+1 MLKKLWMLFLFPIL
-15 INAQLFSP
+15 INAQIFSP
-23 AKWSSSVK
+23 AKWTSSVK
-31 EIGQNEFEIEV
+31 EVGQNEFEIEV
-42 TGKLDK
+42 SGKIDK

-65 ASATFKPSANSKL
+65 ASATFKPSANTKL
-78 VGGVKEVGKRI
+78 VGGVREVGKRI
-89 DQYSK
+89 DKYSQI
-94 VFEQDEKYY
+94 FEQDEKYF
-103 ENQVKF
+103 ENQIKF
-109 VQKIK
+109 VQKVK
-114 VTGSKPENISYTI
+114 VTGDKPVNVSYTI
-127 EFQMCDDQRCLP
+127 EFQMCDAERCLP

-147 KLMPSSTSAEAD
+147 KITPTATD
-159 KKVEDKNE
+159 
-167 KEEVKA
+167 KEEAKSD
-173 IEQPHHIDSI
+173 EKTEEDSK
-183 ESTTV
+183 
-188 ATDSNVVDSSLVSSS
+188 VVDSATTKVAPHDTISHDTINAVVSSTQDTIKK
-203 VSENKNTGKNIDDSL
+203 VDDSL
-218 LADNEKKNNGL
+218 LADNEKKDNGL

-265 SKGEGVGKA
+265 SKGEGIGKA

-283 IYVGLG
+283 IYVALG
-289 LIATKLFGSSFLNE
+289 LLATVIFGPSVLNE
-303 ISTNPWVNL
+303 MSTNPWVNL
-312 AFFAVFIVFAIS
+312 AFFIVFIVFAIS

-350 IGIFFTAFTLALV
+350 IGIFFMAFTLALV

-377 QATQESNYYSLMIGM
+377 QATQGGNYYSLMVGM

-406 AMFPSWLNSMPKSGG
+406 AMFPGWLNSMPKSGG

-432 LELAFALKF
+432 IELAFALKF

-467 FLLGLYLLGKFR
+467 IFLGLYLLGKFR
-479 LELDA
+479 LELDS
-484 PTQTLSV
+484 PTQTIGV
-491 PRLFFALAS
+491 PRMLFALMS
-500 FTFMIYL
+500 VTFAVYM
-507 IPGMWGA
+507 IPGLWGG

-535 HEGVGGQI
+535 HEGMGGGQATA
-543 VKFDDPNM
+543 KFDDPNM
-551 EAGPN
+551 VAGPH
-556 GIPSFKDFDLGAA
+556 GIPSFKDFDQAAA
-569 YAEKVSKPILLDF
+569 YATKVGKPMLLDF

-603 KKALSEDV
+603 KKILAEDV
-611 VLISLYVDEAKEL
+611 VLVSLYVDEAKEL
-624 PEAEKVY
+624 PEDQKVF
-631 SKALDRN
+631 SKALGRN
-638 LKTIGNKWTSFEIE
+638 LKTVGNKWTSFEIE

-662 ILVDKDLNRF
+662 ILVDKDLKRF

-679 LDVDVYL
+679 LDVEVYL
-686 KWLKDGIKK
+686 KWLQDGIAK
-695 YHSKK
+695 YKEK

>member
-15 INAQLFSP
+15 INAQIFSP
-23 AKWSSSVK
+23 AKWTSSVK
-31 EIGQNEFEIEV
+31 EVGQNEFEIEV
-42 TGKLDK
+42 SGKIDK

-65 ASATFKPSANSKL
+65 ASATFKPSANTKL
-78 VGGVKEVGKRI
+78 VGGVREVGKRI
-89 DQYSK
+89 DKYSQI
-94 VFEQDEKYY
+94 FEQDEKYF
-103 ENQVKF
+103 ENQIKF
-109 VQKIK
+109 VQKVK
-114 VTGSKPENISYTI
+114 VTGDKPVNVSYTI
-127 EFQMCDDQRCLP
+127 EFQMCDAERCLP

-147 KLMPSSTSAEAD
+147 KITPTATD
-159 KKVEDKNE
+159 
-167 KEEVKA
+167 KEEAKSD
-173 IEQPHHIDSI
+173 EKTEEDSK
-183 ESTTV
+183 V
-188 ATDSNVVDSSLVSSS
+188 VVDSATTKVAPHDTISHDTINAVVSSTQDTIKK
-203 VSENKNTGKNIDDSL
+203 VDDSL
-218 LADNEKKNNGL
+218 LADNEKKDNGL

-265 SKGEGVGKA
+265 SKGEGIGKA

-283 IYVGLG
+283 IYVALG
-289 LIATKLFGSSFLNE
+289 LLATVIFGPSVLNE
-303 ISTNPWVNL
+303 MSTNPWVNL
-312 AFFAVFIVFAIS
+312 AFFIVFIVFAIS

-350 IGIFFTAFTLALV
+350 IGIFFMAFTLALV

-377 QATQESNYYSLMIGM
+377 QATQGGNYYSLMVGM

-406 AMFPSWLNSMPKSGG
+406 AMFPGWLNSMPKSGG

-432 LELAFALKF
+432 IELAFALKF

-467 FLLGLYLLGKFR
+467 IFLGLYLLGKFR
-479 LELDA
+479 LELDS
-484 PTQTLSV
+484 PTQTIGV
-491 PRLFFALAS
+491 PRMLFALMS
-500 FTFMIYL
+500 VTFAVYM
-507 IPGMWGA
+507 IPGLWGG

-535 HEGVGGQI
+535 HEGMGGGQATA
-543 VKFDDPNM
+543 KFDDPNM
-551 EAGPN
+551 VAGPH
-556 GIPSFKDFDLGAA
+556 GIPSFKDFDQAAA
-569 YAEKVSKPILLDF
+569 YATKVGKPMLLDF

-603 KKALSEDV
+603 KKILAEDV
-611 VLISLYVDEAKEL
+611 VLVSLYVDESKEL
-624 PEAEKVY
+624 PEDQKVF
-631 SKALDRN
+631 SKALGRN
-638 LKTIGNKWTSFEIE
+638 LKTVGNKWTSFEIE

-662 ILVDKDLNRF
+662 ILVDKDLKRF

-679 LDVDVYL
+679 LDVEVYL
-686 KWLKDGIKK
+686 KWLQDGIAK
-695 YHSKK
+695 YKAK